1 MKYILSILMIV
12 GLTLSSYSKSK
23 EVGENIDV
31 THYEIHLNEINVADR
46 IIDATTIIT
55 LKTLTSIDGIELEL
69 KSLDVTS
76 VTSDDAIINNFSQN
90 GDVLSIV
97 FENSVPAD
105 SNISLAINYGG
116 NTFNESW
123 FMIFFNYVK

>member
-1 MKYILSILMIV
+1 MIV

-31 THYEIHLNEINVADR
+31 THYEIHLNDINVADR

-90 GDVLSIV
+90 GDVLSA
-97 FENSVPAD
+97 FTPSNS
-105 SNISLAINYGG
+105 G
-116 NTFNESW
+116 
-123 FMIFFNYVK
+123 